1 MVDVLL
7 HVTKET
13 AKCRCSTCT
22 STCTSTYTCAS
33 TCTSTSIPRLPSELV
48 AVGPEGKGEMVVIP
62 LLLPLV
68 QQVGCSDDHKLAP
81 FYP

>member
-13 AKCRCSTCT
+13 AKCRCSTC
-22 STCTSTYTCAS
+22 SCTCTSTYTC
-33 TCTSTSIPRLPSELV
+33 TSRLPSELV

-68 QQVGCSDDHKLAP
+68 QQVGCSDDHK
-81 FYP
+81 F